1 MTIAV
6 FGSVNVDLVAY
17 VDTLPQPGLTCHALK
32 HAVTLG
38 GKGANQ
44 AVAAQRLYADSVRF
58 AAAVGQDNFGKLV
71 QEYLNRYG
79 VSTKDL
85 IMMPEAGTGLAL
97 IHVDAVSQNTI
108 TVIGG
113 ANMVWGDEGP
123 DPHLF
128 DSAAVALFQLE
139 TPLAATLSAM
149 RAARASGACVV
160 LDPAPV
166 PHADIGPLLAEAD
179 IVTPNEFEMQLLTG
193 RAPVDEASAMSATQ
207 DFLRS
212 GCGSVVLKLG
222 AEGLV
227 YASRSGASGVIRPFK
242 VEAVDTVA
250 AGDCFNGGLAVALAE
265 GRNLEDALLFASAA
279 GALATTKPGAAD
291 AAPHRAQVDAL
302 IAGG

>member
-1 MTIAV
+1 MTIVV

-17 VDTLPQPGLTCHALK
+17 VDTLPQPGLTCHALR

-58 AAAVGQDNFGKLV
+58 VAAVGQDNFGKLV

-85 IMMPEAGTGLAL
+85 IMTPEAGTGLAL
-97 IHVDAVSQNTI
+97 IHVDAASQNTI

-128 DSAAVALFQLE
+128 ESATVALFQLE
-139 TPLAATLSAM
+139 TPIAATLSAM
-149 RAARASGACVV
+149 RSARASGARVV

-179 IVTPNEFEMQLLTG
+179 IVTPNEFEVQMLTG
-193 RAPVDEASAMSATQ
+193 RTPVDEASAISATQ
-207 DFLRS
+207 DLLKS

-222 AEGLV
+222 AKGLV
-227 YASRSGASGVIRPFK
+227 YASRSGASGVIRPFE

-265 GRNLEDALLFASAA
+265 GRNLGDALLFASAA